1 MCVCV
6 VDCFAFG
13 VDKRFFLPYACA
25 RERPCITVRLAVFH
39 YTPHSHTQLI
49 RNHVLCSC
57 VFLFAGFFFLFDL
70 LPGEQTLDVRD
81 KSCSYSKQIEEGD
94 MKIWKIGHGP
104 KIMKKIL
111 RKYRLLQGTEI

>member
-57 VFLFAGFFFLFDL
+57 VFLFAGFFFFSLICFQESRL
-70 LPGEQTLDVRD
+70 STYETSLALTR
-81 KSCSYSKQIEEGD
+81 SK
-94 MKIWKIGHGP
+94 
-104 KIMKKIL
+104 L
-111 RKYRLLQGTEI
+111 RKGI